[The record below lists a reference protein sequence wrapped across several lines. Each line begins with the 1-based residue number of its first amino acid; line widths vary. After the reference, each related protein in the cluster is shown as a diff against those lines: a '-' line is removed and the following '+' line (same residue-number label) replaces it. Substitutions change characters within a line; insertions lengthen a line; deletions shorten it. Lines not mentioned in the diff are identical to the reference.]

1 MREDTILYQKINAS
15 MDQKK
20 ELVIR
25 VLEKLEWYREMAPDL
40 LVIVKSSYCTDE
52 IVNSL
57 INMLNKAIKTVKK
70 DSEKKILEKSLQQI
84 QKIRQMEKNEKI
96 SDEDLDAL
104 LDDID

>member
-1 MREDTILYQKINAS
+1 

-52 IVNSL
+52 ILNSL
-57 INMLNKAIKTVKK
+57 INMLNKAIQTIKK
-70 DSEKKILEKSLQQI
+70 DDDKKILEKSLQQI
-84 QKIRQMEKNEKI
+84 QKIRHMEENEKM

-104 LDDID
+104 LHDIN

>member
-1 MREDTILYQKINAS
+1 

-20 ELVIR
+20 ELVIK

-52 IVNSL
+52 ILNSL
-57 INMLNKAIKTVKK
+57 INMLNKAIKTIKK
-70 DSEKKILEKSLQQI
+70 DDDKKILEKSLQQI
-84 QKIRQMEKNEKI
+84 QKIRHMEENEKM

-104 LDDID
+104 LHDIN

>member
-1 MREDTILYQKINAS
+1 

-25 VLEKLEWYREMAPDL
+25 VLEKLEWYREIAPDL

-52 IVNSL
+52 ILNSL
-57 INMLNKAIKTVKK
+57 INMLNKAIKTIKK
-70 DSEKKILEKSLQQI
+70 DDDKKILEKSLQQI
-84 QKIRQMEKNEKI
+84 QKIRHMEENEKM

-104 LDDID
+104 LHDIN

>member
-1 MREDTILYQKINAS
+1 

-20 ELVIR
+20 ELVIK
-25 VLEKLEWYREMAPDL
+25 VLEKIEWYREIAPDL

-52 IVNSL
+52 ILNSL
-57 INMLNKAIKTVKK
+57 INMLNKSIKTVKK
-70 DSEKKILEKSLQQI
+70 DDEKRILEKSLQQI
-84 QKIRQMEKNEKI
+84 QKIKQMEENDKM